1 MPGLHAWVVWLI
13 RWSWVSERT
22 WTRGQ
27 SRHEV
32 PSATGDLRQRLQVWD
47 RWGVV
52 VPLFLFVLKTSCLR
66 ALCTG
71 TQIHLRPNPS
81 TTTPP
86 PPNVGRAVA
95 GVQSAMTLQ
104 VKPMYHDGAWA
115 RGGKSLIFVCSVD

>member
-1 MPGLHAWVVWLI
+1 MRCRRP
-13 RWSWVSERT
+13 
-22 WTRGQ
+22 Q
-27 SRHEV
+27 
-32 PSATGDLRQRLQVWD
+32 GDLRQRLQVWD

-104 VKPMYHDGAWA
+104 VKPMHHDGAWA